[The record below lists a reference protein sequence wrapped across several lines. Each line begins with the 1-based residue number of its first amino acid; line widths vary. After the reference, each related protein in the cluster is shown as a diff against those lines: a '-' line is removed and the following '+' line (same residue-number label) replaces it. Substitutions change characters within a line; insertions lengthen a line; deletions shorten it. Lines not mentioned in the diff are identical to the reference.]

1 MTDEKTAN
9 ERTGARFDAHM
20 MKLTAMA
27 AASQLTA
34 AATRLRAEADALDL
48 AAKRITDGV
57 AEVQLDNLRP
67 ESVDFF
73 QQRACH
79 CAESM
84 PG

>member
-9 ERTGARFDAHM
+9 ERSGARFDAHM
-20 MKLTAMA
+20 MKLTAMG

-57 AEVQLDNLRP
+57 AEVNR
-67 ESVDFF
+67 SGA
-73 QQRACH
+73 R
-79 CAESM
+79 
-84 PG
+84 

>member
-1 MTDEKTAN
+1 MTDEKNAN
-9 ERTGARFDAHM
+9 ERSGARFDAHM

-57 AEVQLDNLRP
+57 AEVNR
-67 ESVDFF
+67 SGA
-73 QQRACH
+73 R
-79 CAESM
+79 
-84 PG
+84 